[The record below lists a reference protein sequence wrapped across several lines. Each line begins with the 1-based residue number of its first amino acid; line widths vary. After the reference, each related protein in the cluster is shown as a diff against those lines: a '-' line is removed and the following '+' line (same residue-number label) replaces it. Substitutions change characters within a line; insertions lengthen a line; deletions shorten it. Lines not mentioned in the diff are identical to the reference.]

1 MTSRSVFIIDDA
13 DFVVDMLRLTFA
25 DGGYTVV
32 GSATDSVQGVGQLRE
47 MASKSQ
53 AVDVVVVDLH
63 MPRLDGFG
71 TIREIREILPGA
83 KILLV
88 SADATLPVALKA
100 KEFGVDGFIVKPFE
114 PETIWAALKKI

>member
-63 MPRLDGFG
+63 MPKLDGFG
-71 TIREIREILPGA
+71 TIREIREILPRA
-83 KILLV
+83 KIFLV
-88 SADATLPVALKA
+88 SADA
-100 KEFGVDGFIVKPFE
+100 KELGVDGFIVKPFE
-114 PETIWAALKKI
+114 PKTIWAALEKI